1 MITLHMGSAHDRFGG
16 GWQEARD
23 VLSRQRLHRFNAE
36 GARKFLTSG
45 SAGTNSETGADPKCK
60 DKPRRIR
67 GMASFDDRKRGFEE
81 KFKHEQ
87 ELGFKISARRNKLLG
102 LWAAQ
107 ELKLP
112 AAEHE
117 AYAKSVVMADLEKP
131 GDDDVVAKL
140 LADFKAKGVD
150 MTDHRIRH
158 QLTELREAARKQ
170 VMAELK

>member
-1 MITLHMGSAHDRFGG
+1 MGSAHDRFGE
-16 GWQEARD
+16 GWQEARREFF
-23 VLSRQRLHRFNAE
+23 RQRLHRFNAE
-36 GARKFLTSG
+36 GARKFLTLG
-45 SAGTNSETGADPKCK
+45 LPGTNSETGADPKRK
-60 DKPRRIR
+60 DNLRRIR
-67 GMASFDDRKRGFEE
+67 GMTSFEDRERGFEG

-87 ELGFKISARRNKLLG
+87 ELGFKISARRNKLVG

-112 AAEHE
+112 AAEHDT
-117 AYAKSVVMADLEKP
+117 YAKSVVMADLEKP